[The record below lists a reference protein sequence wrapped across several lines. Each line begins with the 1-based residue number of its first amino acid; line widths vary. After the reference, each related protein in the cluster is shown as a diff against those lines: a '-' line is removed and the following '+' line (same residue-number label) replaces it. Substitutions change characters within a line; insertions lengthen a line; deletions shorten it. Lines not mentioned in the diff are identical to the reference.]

1 MFFVIGVIRE
11 PIHVH
16 QLIWYSVF
24 SFNSLFSWKSQMFVR
39 ALPDNCL
46 QTRPLGG
53 SRQLLLFAHAAI
65 VFLLLTKLQFS
76 HVPNN
81 KQLQLSLLETSRLVA
96 SVCISVASRWV
107 GHPVSWSAPP
117 RWQTG
122 SVELYFQPHWAHF
135 QSSREEKQAACKTS
149 LVAPD
154 AWTTHQHQWPSNET
168 GNTGSRLCLHLCGY
182 FKKNTIFQPLVKKQQ
197 QIPVHTLTVF

>member
-24 SFNSLFSWKSQMFVR
+24 PFNWLFSWKSQMFAR

-46 QTRPLGG
+46 QTRPSGE

-65 VFLLLTKLQFS
+65 VFLVLTKLQFS

-81 KQLQLSLLETSRLVA
+81 KQLQLSA
-96 SVCISVASRWV
+96 SERPQHGRASAWPHDGVDTRS
-107 GHPVSWSAPP
+107 HEAPP
-117 RWQTG
+117 RWHTG
-122 SVELYFQPHWAHF
+122 SVGLYFQPHWAHF
-135 QSSREEKQAACKTS
+135 QSSRAEKQAAYKPRWWPLMHEQRINTSDPLMRRETRVLS
-149 LVAPD
+149 LVY
-154 AWTTHQHQWPSNET
+154 TYVVIFRKTHFYRPW
-168 GNTGSRLCLHLCGY
+168 L
-182 FKKNTIFQPLVKKQQ
+182 KKQ
-197 QIPVHTLTVF
+197 ISVHTLTAF